1 MSFRIDSR
9 TNPDDVVSSTQPTV
23 LTIHA
28 HADDEV
34 LPAAG
39 TLRLMSQ
46 AGWRVHCLILTEGN
60 RSRSSIKGTRMDEAA
75 AAGKVIGATYE
86 FFNLEECTFSSQSV
100 IQVTESAIAKWKPDL
115 LITHA
120 PQPESYGHRDHTVCS
135 AAVTN
140 VATRKNI
147 SLWYSA
153 PPVYLRGFEP
163 NFFVDITPVIKEK
176 INAIRC
182 YESEGEKM
190 FMQLDSI
197 LVLARFWARE
207 LGQQE
212 GYFEAFEICRQSVGA
227 SFFGPVKT
235 ESNSTQNP
243 PKFTSHSLVCH

>member
-9 TNPDDVVSSTQPTV
+9 SDAAYLASPTQPTV
-23 LTIHA
+23 LSIHA

-34 LPAAG
+34 IPAAG

-46 AGWRVHCLILTEGN
+46 AGWRVHCLILTDGD
-60 RSRSSIKGTRMDEAA
+60 RSRSAIKGARLSEAL
-75 AAGKVIGATYE
+75 AAGKITGATYE
-86 FFNLEECTFSSQSV
+86 FLNLEECTFSSQAV
-100 IQVTESAIAKWKPDL
+100 IQVTEAALRDWQPDL

-176 INAIRC
+176 IAAIRC

-207 LGQQE
+207 LGQKE
-212 GYFEAFEICRQSVGA
+212 GYFEAFQICRQTVEAGFFRTVGA
-227 SFFGPVKT
+227 PP
-235 ESNSTQNP
+235 STQAQSNP
-243 PKFTSHSLVCH
+243 YALAHNH